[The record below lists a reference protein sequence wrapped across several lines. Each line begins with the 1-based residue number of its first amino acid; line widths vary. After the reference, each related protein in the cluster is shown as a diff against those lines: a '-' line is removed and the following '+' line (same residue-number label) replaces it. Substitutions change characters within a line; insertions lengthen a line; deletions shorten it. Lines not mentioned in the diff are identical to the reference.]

1 MADDCIFC
9 KIVNRFVPSEIVN
22 ESDNLI
28 VIKDI
33 HPKASVH
40 LLLVPK
46 KHVRD
51 ITGLDEATWLEIK
64 KMVLLLAKEKGL
76 KNFRIVHN
84 AGEAAL
90 ISHMHMHFLAEISVD
105 REI

>member
-1 MADDCIFC
+1 MDDCIFC
-9 KIVNRFVPSEIVN
+9 KIVSRSVPSEIVN
-22 ESDNLI
+22 ESNNLI

-40 LLLVPK
+40 LLLISK

-51 ITGLDEATWLEIK
+51 IIGLDEATWLEMK
-64 KMVLLLAKEKGL
+64 KMVLLLAKDRGL

-90 ISHMHMHFLAEISVD
+90 VPHMHIHFLAEISAD

>member
-1 MADDCIFC
+1 MDDCIFC
-9 KIVNRFVPSEIVN
+9 KIIKKEAPGKIELEN
-22 ESDNLI
+22 DNLI

-40 LLLVPK
+40 LLLIPK

-51 ITGLDEATWLEIK
+51 ITDLDEITWLEIK
-64 KMVLLLAKEKGL
+64 KMVLLLAKDGGL

-84 AGEAAL
+84 AGGAAL
-90 ISHMHMHFLAEISVD
+90 VSHMHIHFLAEISTD

>member
-1 MADDCIFC
+1 MNDCIFC
-9 KIVNRFVPSEIVN
+9 KIVSRLVPSEIVN
-22 ESDNLI
+22 ESSDLI

-40 LLLVPK
+40 LLLIPK
-46 KHVRD
+46 KHARD
-51 ITGLDEATWLEIK
+51 IIDLNETIWLEMR
-64 KMVLLLAKEKGL
+64 KMVLSIAKDKGL

-90 ISHMHMHFLAEISVD
+90 VPHMHIHFLAEISAD
-105 REI
+105 REL

>member
-1 MADDCIFC
+1 MDDCIFC
-9 KIVNRFVPSEIVN
+9 KIVSRFVPLEIVN

-40 LLLVPK
+40 LLLISK

-51 ITGLDEATWLEIK
+51 IIGLDEATWLEMK
-64 KMVLLLAKEKGL
+64 KMVLLLAKDRRL

-90 ISHMHMHFLAEISVD
+90 VPHMHIHFLAEIPAD
-105 REI
+105 REL

>member
-1 MADDCIFC
+1 MGDCIFC
-9 KIVNRFVPSEIVN
+9 KIVSRSVPSEIVK

-40 LLLVPK
+40 LLLISK
-46 KHVRD
+46 KHERD
-51 ITGLDEATWLEIK
+51 INDLDDATWLDIK
-64 KMVLLLAKEKGL
+64 KMVLLLVKDMGL

-84 AGEAAL
+84 AGKAAL
-90 ISHMHMHFLAEISVD
+90 IPHIHMHFLAEISAD
-105 REI
+105 REL